1 VIYENKYIFLYTLSP
16 DIMTTPFDTDP
27 NVLTLKLAEK
37 LKGNKEISI
46 PEWAKYVKTGIH
58 KEKGPEQKDWWHIRA
73 AAILRK
79 LYVKGPLG
87 VEKLRSEYGGKRD
100 RGSKRYK
107 ARKGSGAIIREVLNQ
122 LESAGFVSK
131 EESKGRVLTSKGR
144 AFLDKTS
151 YEVAKK

>member
-1 VIYENKYIFLYTLSP
+1 
-16 DIMTTPFDTDP
+16 MTTPFDIDP
-27 NVLTLKLAEK
+27 NVFTLKLAEK

-100 RGSKRYK
+100 RGS
-107 ARKGSGAIIREVLNQ
+107 
-122 LESAGFVSK
+122 
-131 EESKGRVLTSKGR
+131 
-144 AFLDKTS
+144 
-151 YEVAKK
+151 

>member
-1 VIYENKYIFLYTLSP
+1 
-16 DIMTTPFDTDP
+16 MTTPFDIDP
-27 NVLTLKLAEK
+27 NVFTLKLAEK

-79 LYVKGPLG
+79 LYIKGPLG

-122 LESAGFVSK
+122 LESAEFVSK
-131 EESKGRVLTSKGR
+131 EGSKGRVLTPKGR

-151 YEVAKK
+151 YEAAKK